1 MKEKL
6 LWGLRSYNMNKNE
19 VSTLGIG
26 LGVGLVV
33 GAILGI
39 LFAPQSG
46 KETRELVKGKA
57 HDFDVAIRSKIGH
70 GRLEDIKPK

>member
-1 MKEKL
+1 MGQKGKD
-6 LWGLRSYNMNKNE
+6 MNKNE

-39 LFAPQSG
+39 LFAPLSG
-46 KETRELVKGKA
+46 KETRKYIADKAEEAGATVRGKLGLGTLKDVKP
-57 HDFDVAIRSKIGH
+57 S
-70 GRLEDIKPK
+70 

>member
-1 MKEKL
+1 MRKEEI
-6 LWGLRSYNMNKNE
+6 GS
-19 VSTLGIG
+19 LGIG

>member
-1 MKEKL
+1 
-6 LWGLRSYNMNKNE
+6 MNKNE

-46 KETRELVKGKA
+46 KETRALVKEKVIEADKVVRGKLGLGTLK
-57 HDFDVAIRSKIGH
+57 DV
-70 GRLEDIKPK
+70 KPS

>member
-1 MKEKL
+1 MRKEEI
-6 LWGLRSYNMNKNE
+6 GS
-19 VSTLGIG
+19 LGIG

-46 KETRELVKGKA
+46 KETRKYITEKAEDTAATIRGKLGLGTLKDVKP
-57 HDFDVAIRSKIGH
+57 S
-70 GRLEDIKPK
+70 

>member
-1 MKEKL
+1 
-6 LWGLRSYNMNKNE
+6 MNRNE

>member
-1 MKEKL
+1 
-6 LWGLRSYNMNKNE
+6 MNRNE

-33 GAILGI
+33 GAILGV

-46 KETRELVKGKA
+46 KETRALVKEKVIEADKVIRGKL
-57 HDFDVAIRSKIGH
+57 GH
-70 GRLEDIKPK
+70 GRLDDIRQK